1 MAELTE
7 LDVEFFARDT
17 LAIARDLIGAVLAVG
32 KCRGRIVE
40 TEAYTTDA
48 ASHSVLRKHKAALMR
63 ETFAHVY
70 VYHSYGVHYC
80 LNFTT
85 EREGT
90 GAVLIRAAEPL
101 EGQDEMA
108 RRRGVSEPEKLA
120 SGPGK
125 LCQAFGIGIEFNGR
139 PLGRE
144 IKLFAGQHA
153 PIVACGPRIGITRAV
168 ELPWRF
174 YELGNACVS
183 RRAGRKAGRNS
194 EVGGRKGKA
203 G

>member
-1 MAELTE
+1 MAELNA
-7 LDVEFFARDT
+7 EFFARDT
-17 LAIARDLIGAVLAVG
+17 LEVARDLIGTILVVG

-48 ASHSVLRKHKAALMR
+48 ASHSVLRKNKAALMR
-63 ETFAHVY
+63 ETFAHIY

-85 EREGT
+85 ERAGT

-101 EGQDEMA
+101 AGLDEMA

-125 LCQAFGIGIEFNGR
+125 LCQAFGIGIELNGR
-139 PLGRE
+139 PIGRE
-144 IKLFAGQHA
+144 IKLRAGEHA

-183 RRAGRKAGRNS
+183 RRAGAKADRNS
-194 EVGGRKGKA
+194 EVGGREGK
-203 G
+203 

>member
-1 MAELTE
+1 MAELNS
-7 LDVEFFARDT
+7 EFFARNT
-17 LAIARDLIGAVLAVG
+17 LQVARDLIGAILVVG
-32 KCRGRIVE
+32 NCRGRIVE

-48 ASHSVLRKHKAALMR
+48 ASHSVLRKNKAALMR
-63 ETFAHVY
+63 ETFAHIY

-101 EGQDEMA
+101 AGLDEMA

-125 LCQAFGIGIEFNGR
+125 LCQAFGIDIELNGR
-139 PLGRE
+139 PIGRE
-144 IKLFAGQHA
+144 IKLCAGKHA

-174 YELGNACVS
+174 YELGHACVS
-183 RRAGRKAGRNS
+183 RRAGRKS

>member
-1 MAELTE
+1 MAK
-7 LDVEFFARDT
+7 LDPEFFARDT
-17 LAIARDLIGAVLAVG
+17 LEVARDLIGVVLVVG
-32 KCRGRIVE
+32 KCKGRIVE
-40 TEAYTTDA
+40 TEAYKTDA
-48 ASHSVLRKHKAALMR
+48 ASHSVLRRHKAALMR
-63 ETFAHVY
+63 ETYAHVY
-70 VYHSYGVHYC
+70 VYHSYGVHFC
-80 LNFTT
+80 MNFTT

-101 EGQDEMA
+101 AGLADMA
-108 RRRGVSEPEKLA
+108 RRRSVSEPEKLA

-125 LCQAFGIGIEFNGR
+125 LCQAFGIGIELNGR

-183 RRAGRKAGRNS
+183 RRAGRKP

-203 G
+203 R